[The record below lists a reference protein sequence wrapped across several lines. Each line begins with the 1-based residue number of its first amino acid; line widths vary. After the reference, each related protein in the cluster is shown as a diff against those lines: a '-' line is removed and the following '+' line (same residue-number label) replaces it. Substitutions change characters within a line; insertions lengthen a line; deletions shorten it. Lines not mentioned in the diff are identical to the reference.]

1 MSDTSQPAL
10 DLYAENARLRR
21 RLERERAIRLEAET
35 LAEKGTRQ
43 LYERQQ
49 QAELLRVVAE
59 AANAATSV
67 EECLQVALDEWCRF
81 CHWPAGHV
89 YLVSEDLPRRLLP
102 TGLWHLD
109 PPEKFAVFRRVTE
122 ATPLA
127 PGIGLPGTVFET
139 GRAAWVVDVMQ
150 SANFPRAKAGANL
163 NVHGALAFPIRIAQE
178 TVAVAEVFST
188 QPEECNEGWLHLAT
202 QVGTLLG
209 RVFERLRAR
218 KELERVHQE
227 LVAASRR
234 AGMAEVATSV
244 LHNVGNVLTSLNVA
258 TATISDRLLQ
268 SRLPLL
274 QKSVDLL
281 QEHSR
286 DLPAFLS
293 ADPRG
298 KALPDFLAK
307 LATHL
312 TEENN
317 DLRHRMEGITQ
328 HVEHISQI
336 VAAQQGHGRSF
347 GIIET
352 LDPRAV
358 VEDAVRLDAESLTR
372 HGVSVDR
379 DFAAKT
385 PVTADRHRVLQ
396 ILVNLLR
403 NAKQAIIE
411 ASPAQGRISI
421 RTLSRHPGRLSI
433 AVADNGIGIS
443 RENLPKIFR
452 HGFTTKKEG
461 HGFGLH
467 NSVLF
472 AREMKGD
479 LTVHSDGPG
488 LGSIFTLELPT
499 AN

>member
-1 MSDTSQPAL
+1 MPSPPAL
-10 DLYAENARLRR
+10 AAENARLRL
-21 RLERERAIRLEAET
+21 RLERERAIRLEAER
-35 LAEKGTRQ
+35 LAEHGTRQ

-49 QAELLRVVAE
+49 QVELLHVVAE
-59 AANAATSV
+59 AANAAASV
-67 EECLQVALDEWCRF
+67 EDCLQIALDHWCRF
-81 CHWPAGHV
+81 SHWPVGHV
-89 YLVSEDLPRRLLP
+89 YLVSEDPPRRLVS
-102 TGLWHLD
+102 TGLWHLE
-109 PPEKFAVFRRVTE
+109 PPEKFELFRSVTE
-122 ATPLA
+122 ATPLESGA
-127 PGIGLPGTVFET
+127 GLPGTVLET
-139 GRAAWVVDVMQ
+139 GRASWVADVMQ
-150 SANFPRAKAGANL
+150 SPNFPRAKGNPGL
-163 NVHGALAFPIRIAQE
+163 NVHGAFAFPIRIGQE
-178 TVAVAEVFST
+178 TVAVAEFFST
-188 QPEECNEGWLHLAT
+188 QPEESNEAWLHLAT

-209 RVFERLRAR
+209 RVFERIRAKR
-218 KELERVHQE
+218 ELERVHQE

-244 LHNVGNVLTSLNVA
+244 LHNVGNVLTSLTVA
-258 TATISDRLLQ
+258 AATVSDRLIQ

-274 QKSVDLL
+274 QKSVDLIK
-281 QEHSR
+281 EHAA
-286 DLPAFLS
+286 DLPEFLA
-293 ADPRG
+293 ADPKG
-298 KALPDFLAK
+298 KALPDFLAR

-317 DLRHRMEGITQ
+317 DLRQRMEGLTQ
-328 HVEHISQI
+328 HVEHIRQI
-336 VAAQQGHGRSF
+336 VAAQQSHGRSF

-352 LDPRAV
+352 LDPRAM

-372 HGVSVDR
+372 HGVSVER

-403 NAKQAIIE
+403 NAKQAILE
-411 ASPAQGRISI
+411 AAPAQRRISI
-421 RTLSRHPGRLSI
+421 RTLSRSPGRLAI

-443 RENLPKIFR
+443 RENLPRIFR

-479 LTVHSDGPG
+479 LTVQSDGPG

-499 AN
+499 ANS